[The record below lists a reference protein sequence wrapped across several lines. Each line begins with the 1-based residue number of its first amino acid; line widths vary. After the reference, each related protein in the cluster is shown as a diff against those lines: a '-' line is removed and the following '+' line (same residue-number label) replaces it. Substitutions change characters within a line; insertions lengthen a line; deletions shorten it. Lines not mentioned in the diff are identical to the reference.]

1 MFSPEQNKQLLA
13 LKSELEVQAQVAAE
27 MAAKRV
33 QEAAQLKIKPT
44 PAKCPLVG
52 KLAERF
58 VAGRVEVEGRQY
70 NVVDLDADAG
80 PWKITTPQQVSAYH
94 GARYSGQFH
103 VVTQGFRGHN

>member
-44 PAKCPLVG
+44 PAKL
-52 KLAERF
+52 LNS
-58 VAGRVEVEGRQY
+58 EGI
-70 NVVDLDADAG
+70 NLLFIAL
-80 PWKITTPQQVSAYH
+80 
-94 GARYSGQFH
+94 
-103 VVTQGFRGHN
+103 